1 MARIAASTI
10 RRGDIKKNS
19 YGARQILFST
29 WPTSWHSLA
38 LPYSRIER
46 SKPRS
51 YRSIANSR
59 SVLRANFEKASGNK
73 RRKSKE
79 QNLNGDQLDSKRTSS
94 FLESR
99 QSSWREE
106 SSILREGITDRM
118 LSSDIWLFDLI
129 NFIQEDVARRNF
141 IFPRG
146 AQLTR

>member
-59 SVLRANFEKASGNK
+59 SVLRANFEKASGSK

-79 QNLNGDQLDSKRTSS
+79 QNLNGDQLDSKRISS
-94 FLESR
+94 VSGVSLE
-99 QSSWREE
+99 SSWREE
-106 SSILREGITDRM
+106 SSIPSEGITDRM
-118 LSSDIWLFDLI
+118 LDLI